1 MYRRRVQR
9 IHFVGIGGIGLSG
22 IAEVLLNLGYQVSGS
37 DLAES
42 EITRRLAGLG
52 GTVSYGHRAEN
63 VEGASVVVYS
73 SAVRPQ
79 NPEVVAA
86 RAAGI
91 PVIPRAEMLAELMRL
106 KYGVA
111 IAGAHG
117 KTTTT
122 SMIAQL
128 LSHAGLDPTAVIGG
142 RLDSLGS
149 NAKLGQ
155 GDFLV
160 AEADESDGS
169 FLKLTPTIA
178 VVTNIDPEHLDYY
191 TGGIEQIKETFLSF
205 INKIPFYG
213 LAVLCLENEHLQA
226 LLPRIEKRHLT
237 YGLAPQ
243 ADLWA
248 RDLTLREFHSSFEV
262 MRGGD
267 SLGRIELAMPG
278 EHNVRNCLAAVA
290 VGLELDV
297 PIETIREA
305 LHHFRGVQRR
315 FHPRGEAG
323 GVLVI
328 DDYGHHPTEIRAT
341 LTAARRAFGRRVVVA
356 FQPHRYT
363 RTRDLLSEFA
373 TAFYDA
379 DYLVVTE
386 IYAASED
393 PIPGINAQ
401 RLCDA
406 LREHGHKNVVL
417 IPQKDRIADHLE
429 GVVRPGDMVVTL
441 GAGDIWKVGRDLLLR
456 LEAKAEAAG
465 GAP

>member
-1 MYRRRVQR
+1 MYKGRVQR
-9 IHFVGIGGIGLSG
+9 VHFVGVGGIGMSG

-37 DLAES
+37 DLKET
-42 EITRRLAGLG
+42 EITRRLAELG
-52 GTVSYGHRAEN
+52 GQITYGHRPEN
-63 VEGASVVVYS
+63 VQAAQVVVCS
-73 SAVRPQ
+73 SAVRPN

-86 RAAGI
+86 RASGV

-106 KYGVA
+106 KYGIAV
-111 IAGAHG
+111 AGAHG

-128 LSHAGLDPTAVIGG
+128 LWRAGLDPTAVIGG

-169 FLKLTPTIA
+169 FLKLSPTIA
-178 VVTNIDPEHLDYY
+178 VVTNVDPEHLDHY
-191 TGGIEQIKETFLSF
+191 TGGIEQIKEAFLSF
-205 INKIPFYG
+205 MNQIPFYG
-213 LAVLCLENEHLQA
+213 LAIICLENEHLQA

-237 YGLAPQ
+237 YGLSPQ
-243 ADLWA
+243 ADLSA
-248 RDLTLREFHSSFEV
+248 RDIVLREFHASFEV
-262 MRGGD
+262 LRGRD

-278 EHNVRNCLAAVA
+278 THNVLNGLAAVA

-297 PIETIREA
+297 PVETIRDA

-315 FHPRGEAG
+315 FQPRGEAR

-328 DDYGHHPTEIRAT
+328 DDYGHHPSEIRAT
-341 LTAARRAFGRRVVVA
+341 LAAARQGFGRRLVVA

-363 RTRDLLSEFA
+363 RTRDLLADFA

-379 DYLVVTE
+379 DHLVVTD
-386 IYAASED
+386 IYAAGED
-393 PIPGINAQ
+393 PIPGVDAE
-401 RLCDA
+401 RLYEA
-406 LREHGHKNVVL
+406 LREHGHKDVAYV
-417 IPQKDRIADHLE
+417 PQKDQIADHLAS
-429 GVVRPGDMVVTL
+429 VVQPGDMVVTL
-441 GAGDIWKVGRDLLLR
+441 GAGDIWTVGRDLLLR
-456 LEAKAEAAG
+456 LEAEEKG
-465 GAP
+465 G